1 MNSPPKVSL
10 RPITREN
17 FYTVIR
23 LMVKPE
29 QRTSVAPNARSIA
42 EAHYNDNVFFKAIYA
57 DETPVGF
64 IMLAHPGTV
73 KDLTRYYLWRLM
85 VDQNH
90 QGQGFG
96 KIALDLLCEYVRT
109 RPNAD
114 FLYGSYQPGELG
126 PEKFYHRYGFED
138 IDEMEE
144 NEQVMRIK
152 L

>member
-1 MNSPPKVSL
+1 MNSHPKVSL
-10 RPITREN
+10 RSITREN
-17 FYTVIR
+17 FYNVIG

-29 QRTSVAPNARSIA
+29 QRTFVAPNAKSIA
-42 EAHYNDNVFFKAIYA
+42 EAHYNDNVYFKAIYA

-64 IMLAHPGTV
+64 IMLAHPGTIEG
-73 KDLTRYYLWRLM
+73 LTRYYLWRLM

-109 RPNAD
+109 LPNAD